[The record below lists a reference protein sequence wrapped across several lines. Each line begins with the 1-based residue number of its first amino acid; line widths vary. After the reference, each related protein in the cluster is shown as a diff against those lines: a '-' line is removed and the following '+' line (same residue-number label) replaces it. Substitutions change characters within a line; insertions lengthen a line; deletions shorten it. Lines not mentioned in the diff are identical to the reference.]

1 MHDSVQSKKS
11 VSAVVVDAVVG
22 ACLWPVC
29 TKCILEQI
37 FSTVVGGEN
46 YIRMRTAF
54 SASSVFC
61 QLARPHCIHCS
72 AVHILQL

>member
-11 VSAVVVDAVVG
+11 VSVVVVDAVVG

-29 TKCILEQI
+29 TKCIEQI
-37 FSTVVGGEN
+37 SSTVVGGEN

-54 SASSVFC
+54 SASSAFC

-72 AVHILQL
+72 AVHNLQL